1 MFYYSLWE
9 SETQYKNFEIIIKLY
24 FFLLTSYLFIAI
36 DILKVP
42 SPPPQ
47 RNSDNS
53 TWKYIIADCLTTNRW
68 MDGGNMYILHRHMNV
83 EIGTEAALFPEKEYM
98 MGIFFAVR

>member
-1 MFYYSLWE
+1 MFYCSLWE

-24 FFLLTSYLFIAI
+24 FFKITSYLFIAI

-42 SPPPQ
+42 TPPPQ

-53 TWKYIIADCLTTNRW
+53 TRKYIIADCLTTNRW
-68 MDGGNMYILHRHMNV
+68 TDHGNMYILHRHMNV
-83 EIGTEAALFPEKEYM
+83 EIGTEAALFPEKEYIK
-98 MGIFFAVR
+98 GIFFAV